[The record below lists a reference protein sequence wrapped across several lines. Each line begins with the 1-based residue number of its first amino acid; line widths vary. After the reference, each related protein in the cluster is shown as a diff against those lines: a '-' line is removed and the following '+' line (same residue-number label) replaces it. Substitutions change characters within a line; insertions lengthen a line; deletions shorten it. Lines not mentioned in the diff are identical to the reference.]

1 MGDNLKACLEVVARV
16 IPVNLTEQNDSFV
29 WEVHKKGFFSVS
41 SMYKAIIYRDI
52 VPRKEAFWKLRVPLK
67 IKIFLWYLRKGVI
80 LTKDNLAKRGW
91 VGNTT
96 CCFCNS
102 SETIQHLF
110 FDCPLARFVWNALF
124 ITFGIQPPTNVASCW
139 VIGLMVF
146 ILGLELTFLLVLR
159 LYVGQ
164 CGFAE
169 MMWSSMDPK
178 LTLLCR

>member
-80 LTKDNLAKRGW
+80 LTKR
-91 VGNTT
+91 
-96 CCFCNS
+96 
-102 SETIQHLF
+102 
-110 FDCPLARFVWNALF
+110 
-124 ITFGIQPPTNVASCW
+124 
-139 VIGLMVF
+139 
-146 ILGLELTFLLVLR
+146 
-159 LYVGQ
+159 
-164 CGFAE
+164 
-169 MMWSSMDPK
+169 
-178 LTLLCR
+178 